1 MSRQNKHKTDKTDQA
16 ELKESK
22 DSVSASRADRVLA
35 EIRSAIK
42 DGRYAPGE
50 RIREAL
56 VAEQLNVSR
65 TPVREAFRRLESE
78 GILTYQSWR
87 GVFVS
92 ELNNQQVSELYA
104 MREVLEG
111 AAARMAARHID
122 DAEIDILELLLEQ
135 SREAAEDATALASI
149 NQKLH
154 ETIYQAAHN
163 QYLLQTL
170 EQLANAL
177 ALLKGTTFEVSG
189 RPATAEQ
196 EHAKIIEAIR
206 MRDQDAAEAAA
217 RAHIQEAQKARL
229 KLILSQ

>member
-1 MSRQNKHKTDKTDQA
+1 MAKNAKQKSKISAQNKNGET
-16 ELKESK
+16 
-22 DSVSASRADRVLA
+22 VSSSRADRVLT
-35 EIRSAIK
+35 EIRAAIK

-50 RIREAL
+50 RIRETV
-56 VAEQLNVSR
+56 VAEQLSVSR

-122 DAEIDILELLLEQ
+122 DAEIDILELLLQQ
-135 SREAAEDATALASI
+135 SKEAGEDAKALARI

-170 EQLANAL
+170 EQLSNAL
-177 ALLKGTTFEVSG
+177 ALLKGTTFQVSG
-189 RPATAEQ
+189 RPTTAEQ
-196 EHAKIIEAIR
+196 EHRKIIEAIR
-206 MRDQDAAEAAA
+206 KRDQDAAEAAA
-217 RAHIQEAQKARL
+217 RTHIQEAQKARL